1 MGVALL
7 GFGNVGQ
14 GAFRILTAHAEDI
27 QRRLGARVRV
37 RHVLVR
43 DARKARGFEDA
54 GPLLTTDY
62 VRVLS
67 DPDVHVVVELMG
79 GVEAAFEHVSAAIR
93 ARKQVVTANKA
104 LLSARGE
111 ALFEAAAAAGVDLAF
126 EGAVCGGVPV
136 IRTLREALAADRVQ
150 AVSGIVNG
158 TTNFILGAMSGQGRA
173 FADALAE
180 AQALGFAE
188 ADPTLDVSGMDAAQ
202 KICLLAQLAFGA
214 RVSASAVHVEGI
226 TRLEPEDFELGREL
240 GFVIKLLATARRVDG
255 ALDVRVH
262 PAFLPAQSAL
272 AQVGGGFNA
281 VQLEC
286 AALGP
291 AFLSGRG
298 AGALPTGSAV
308 VSDVMD
314 VCRNLLGG
322 VSGRLPALCAP
333 FLQELPLLPMG
344 AWQGR
349 HYLRFTVQ
357 DTPGVLAR
365 IAGVLAEKE
374 ISIASVV
381 QRSAEGQGPARIVVL
396 THEAPDAAV
405 ASAVAWIDQ
414 LVTTRA
420 PTQHLRV
427 ESGPR
432 PV

>member
-7 GFGNVGQ
+7 GLGNVGQ
-14 GAFRILTAHAEDI
+14 GAFRILGDHAEDI

-43 DARKARGFEDA
+43 DAGKVRDVPGA

-62 VRVLS
+62 ARVLA
-67 DPDVHVVVELMG
+67 DPDVHVVAELVG
-79 GVEAAFEHVSAAIR
+79 GVDAAFELVSAAIR

-111 ALFEAAAAAGVDLAF
+111 ALFAAASAAGVDLAF

-136 IRTLREALAADRVQ
+136 IRTLREALAADRVG

-158 TTNFILGAMSGQGRA
+158 TTNFILGAMSGQGKG
-173 FADALAE
+173 FGEALAE

-214 RVSASAVHVEGI
+214 RVSPSAVHVEGI
-226 TRLEPEDFELGREL
+226 TRLAPEDFELGREL
-240 GFVIKLLATARRVDG
+240 GYAIKLLATARRVDG

-262 PAFLPAQSAL
+262 PALLPSHSAL

-281 VQLEC
+281 VQLDC

-308 VSDVMD
+308 VSDIMD

-322 VSGRLPALCAP
+322 VGGRLPALCAP
-333 FLQELPLLPMG
+333 FLQELPLRPMG
-344 AWQGR
+344 AWRGR

-357 DTPGVLAR
+357 DAPGVLAR

-381 QRSAEGQGPARIVVL
+381 QRPAVGEGPARIVVL
-396 THEAPDAAV
+396 THDALDEAV
-405 ASAVAWIDQ
+405 ASAVSWIDQ
-414 LVTTRA
+414 LATTRA

-427 ESGPR
+427 EAGGGP
-432 PV
+432 V